1 MHPSG
6 GRGVQLFFVVKVI
19 QLVDWQL
26 TVVTTNELKHD
37 FFGSQ
42 NGITSG
48 TIDELLDALVYS
60 SLFVLSGNSIRTQ
73 KAIWCSLRDNQFGV
87 MIQSY
92 WRHTESLVVTLP
104 SRIPQDL
111 TSVLGAENRV
121 ETM

>member
-37 FFGSQ
+37 FFGLQ
-42 NGITSG
+42 NGIMSG

-60 SLFVLSGNSIRTQ
+60 FLFVL
-73 KAIWCSLRDNQFGV
+73 
-87 MIQSY
+87 
-92 WRHTESLVVTLP
+92 
-104 SRIPQDL
+104 
-111 TSVLGAENRV
+111 
-121 ETM
+121 